1 MKDCCE
7 VTADYTARQ
16 RRVLRVVLWINIV
29 MFLVEATA
37 GLLAHSTAL
46 FADSVDMLGDAI
58 VYGFSLYVISRGLFW
73 QARAALLKGVIM
85 AAFGIGVLVQ
95 VGVKVAR
102 GLTPTVE
109 VMGAVGALA
118 FAANLLCWYSSG
130 GGEVTTSTCGR
141 PGSAL
146 GTTWSATRASS
157 WPLPRWRLRGR
168 LGLTL

>member
-73 QARAALLKGVIM
+73 QARAALPISRAVPAPPLH
-85 AAFGIGVLVQ
+85 LP
-95 VGVKVAR
+95 VAS
-102 GLTPTVE
+102 P
-109 VMGAVGALA
+109 
-118 FAANLLCWYSSG
+118 S
-130 GGEVTTSTCGR
+130 
-141 PGSAL
+141 P
-146 GTTWSATRASS
+146 
-157 WPLPRWRLRGR
+157 
-168 LGLTL
+168 